1 MKSTTKHIILS
12 TLLCI
17 LTLAVF
23 LGFYSKLPQ
32 SVPVHFDSAGN
43 PNSFWPRNALVFG
56 GPAAFSVINRGFS
69 AKGSG
74 RKILFVLH
82 YACACLCYHRYA
94 YLHGD
99 EMKIECGVVIF
110 LIFIS
115 IVF

>member
-43 PNSFWPRNALVFG
+43 PNSFWPRNALVLG
-56 GPAAFSVINRGFS
+56 GPAAFSVINLIGVFRLKDQEGKSFLYYITPVL
-69 AKGSG
+69 A
-74 RKILFVLH
+74 FVITGMLI
-82 YACACLCYHRYA
+82 YM
-94 YLHGD
+94 G
-99 EMKIECGVVIF
+99 MK
-110 LIFIS
+110 
-115 IVF
+115 

>member
-43 PNSFWPRNALVFG
+43 PNSFWSRNALVFG
-56 GPAAFSVINRGFS
+56 GPAAFSVINLIVAFRLKAQEGKSFLYYITPVAYTFNGQLS
-69 AKGSG
+69 FLAT
-74 RKILFVLH
+74 
-82 YACACLCYHRYA
+82 CYHLFFPR
-94 YLHGD
+94 LLG
-99 EMKIECGVVIF
+99 
-110 LIFIS
+110 
-115 IVF
+115 

>member
-56 GPAAFSVINRGFS
+56 GPAAFSVINLIVAFRLKDQEGKSFLYYITPVL
-69 AKGSG
+69 A
-74 RKILFVLH
+74 FVITGTLI
-82 YACACLCYHRYA
+82 YM
-94 YLHGD
+94 G
-99 EMKIECGVVIF
+99 MK
-110 LIFIS
+110 
-115 IVF
+115 

>member
-43 PNSFWPRNALVFG
+43 PNSFWPRNALVLG
-56 GPAAFSVINRGFS
+56 GPAAFSVINLIAAFRLKDQEGKSFLYYITPVL
-69 AKGSG
+69 A
-74 RKILFVLH
+74 FVITGMLI
-82 YACACLCYHRYA
+82 YM
-94 YLHGD
+94 G
-99 EMKIECGVVIF
+99 MK
-110 LIFIS
+110 
-115 IVF
+115 

>member
-56 GPAAFSVINRGFS
+56 GPAAFSVINLIVAFRLKAQEGKSFCTTL
-69 AKGSG
+69 
-74 RKILFVLH
+74 RL
-82 YACACLCYHRYA
+82 CLPLLSQVC
-94 YLHGD
+94 LSTWG
-99 EMKIECGVVIF
+99 
-110 LIFIS
+110 
-115 IVF
+115 

>member
-43 PNSFWPRNALVFG
+43 PNSFWPRNALVLG
-56 GPAAFSVINRGFS
+56 GPAAFSVINLIVAFRLEAQEGKSFLYYITPVL
-69 AKGSG
+69 A
-74 RKILFVLH
+74 FVITGMLI
-82 YACACLCYHRYA
+82 YM
-94 YLHGD
+94 G
-99 EMKIECGVVIF
+99 MK
-110 LIFIS
+110 
-115 IVF
+115 

>member
-56 GPAAFSVINRGFS
+56 GPAAFSVINLIVAFRLKAQEGKSFLYY
-69 AKGSG
+69 
-74 RKILFVLH
+74 ITPVL
-82 YACACLCYHRYA
+82 A
-94 YLHGD
+94 
-99 EMKIECGVVIF
+99 VVITGM
-110 LIFIS
+110 LIYMGMK
-115 IVF
+115 

>member
-43 PNSFWPRNALVFG
+43 PNSFWPRNALVLG
-56 GPAAFSVINRGFS
+56 GPAAFSVAFRLKAQEGKSFLYYITPVL
-69 AKGSG
+69 A
-74 RKILFVLH
+74 FVITGMLI
-82 YACACLCYHRYA
+82 YM
-94 YLHGD
+94 G
-99 EMKIECGVVIF
+99 MK
-110 LIFIS
+110 
-115 IVF
+115 